1 MISPADIE
9 KLAVLAR
16 VDVPKEELED
26 LAKDAES
33 IIAYVA
39 RVEKKVKSGVERP
52 SEKSAPA
59 PEGGLKNV
67 MREDGEPTPSSTWT
81 EKLLSL
87 APKRSGDYIS
97 VKNVFE

>member
-1 MISPADIE
+1 MISPKDIE
-9 KLAVLAR
+9 KLAALAR
-16 VDVPKEELED
+16 VDVPKEELD
-26 LAKDAES
+26 TLARDAEN

-39 RVEKKVKSGVERP
+39 RVEKAGTESVL
-52 SEKSAPA
+52 EK
-59 PEGGLKNV
+59 EELRNI

-81 EKLLSL
+81 DKLLSA